1 MNRTE
6 FVESVVAGQLKAED
20 QLSDMAIGDTVDVHY
35 LIVEGDKERVQVF
48 QGVLIGVK
56 GRGINRTI
64 TVRRIVA
71 NEGVERIFPLHSPRI
86 AKIEVVRRGDARRA
100 KLYYLRDRIG
110 KSRRLRDRR
119 RGLKW
124 VGEGQGLSRSH
135 AGLAAKIL
143 RVRVGALAA
152 DLPRGSQ
159 VPPPPRALLPSRRRR
174 RGGRARG
181 GGVSRGLRRH
191 QGGDR
196 ADRA

>member
-20 QLSDMAIGDTVDVHY
+20 QLSDMAVGDTIDVHY

-110 KSRRLRDRR
+110 K
-119 RGLKW
+119 
-124 VGEGQGLSRSH
+124 
-135 AGLAAKIL
+135 AAKIKEK
-143 RVRVGALAA
+143 R
-152 DLPRGSQ
+152 DN
-159 VPPPPRALLPSRRRR
+159 
-174 RGGRARG
+174 
-181 GGVSRGLRRH
+181 
-191 QGGDR
+191 
-196 ADRA
+196 